1 MNGKKLKHI
10 LVEKD
15 VQQKELAEAAG
26 VSEPY
31 ISAVINGYKVPSV
44 AVLKAIADR
53 LEIKVD
59 ELL

>member
-15 VQQKELAEAAG
+15 VQQKELAKAAG